1 MSHKKLNKYL
11 NECGASFSYKDQLI
25 SKYNDITILKLEFI
39 NWHSDDIVTKNC
51 EKSKNIRSKERD
63 RKQRCSQ
70 QHQINNL
77 G

>member
-1 MSHKKLNKYL
+1 MSNYIMSHKKLNKYL

-51 EKSKNIRSKERD
+51 EKSKNYKSKERG
-63 RKQRCSQ
+63 RTQRCS
-70 QHQINNL
+70 
-77 G
+77 